1 MNSIDTF
8 ALPTLFNRILR
19 AREIHVVLLSLVSTV
34 LFDPTL
40 TYADSPSE
48 HASRLFLGHSDAQS
62 AAQRI
67 VGGGVTVSPSLPT
80 VDAFDADG
88 HRLFWKTPTSM
99 VVHATRILA

>member
-1 MNSIDTF
+1 MNSSTLF

-48 HASRLFLGHSDAQS
+48 HASRLLLGHSDAQS

-80 VDAFDADG
+80 DAFDADG